1 LGQSIRA
8 GFLCRR
14 SRLVNA
20 HADLC
25 DHTCAVTCPRCNNPL
40 PAPPGECA
48 VCAQDRERALQRR
61 RRDPLIGVEIAG
73 RFLVQGVIG
82 QGGMGKVYRARHLAL
97 HKDICLKVLKPALL
111 EDPTLV
117 GRFEREAQAAS
128 RLNHPN
134 AIQVLDFGRVSEEG
148 TLYIAMELVQ
158 GKDLRQILQDHG
170 PLNEERII
178 RVVAQVLAALSEAH
192 TRNVIHRDLKPEN
205 IMVEQR
211 DEHPDFVKV
220 LDFGIAK
227 ILDSDLPGLT
237 RADVVCGTPQYMA
250 PEQAT
255 GSELDARCDLY
266 AVGIILYQLATG
278 TLPFE
283 GTNAMEILTA
293 QVNNLPQPPL
303 KRLPAAK
310 IGVAMERLILRALE
324 KDPNARPQS
333 ALEFRKLLIEI
344 PQLANRTPHSVATLP
359 NGPKARATGRQLEPL
374 LSEESLA
381 ALRGPRWRT
390 PVIVATIAAG
400 LAVAWALGA
409 HGWHANDL
417 GGETVAAPIIGTQTN
432 SLAAAKKS
440 SDAAALV
447 EQAHQLQ
454 RDGDTGA
461 ARDLLERAVALD
473 PDNARAHYSL
483 GGLYLY
489 TQPERARRE
498 YDLSV
503 KLDAKT
509 YAAQVK
515 AIEATLPPPR
525 K

>member
-1 LGQSIRA
+1 
-8 GFLCRR
+8 
-14 SRLVNA
+14 
-20 HADLC
+20 
-25 DHTCAVTCPRCNNPL
+25 VTCPRCNNPL

-48 VCAQDRERALQRR
+48 VCAQDREHALQRR

-73 RFLVQGVIG
+73 RFLIQGVIG
-82 QGGMGKVYRARHLAL
+82 QGGMGKVYRARHLSL

-111 EDPTLV
+111 DDPTLV

-170 PLNEERII
+170 PLHEERII
-178 RVVAQVLAALSEAH
+178 RIVAQVLAALSEAH

-211 DEHPDFVKV
+211 NEDPDFVKV

-255 GSELDARCDLY
+255 GSELDPRCDLY

-310 IGVAMERLILRALE
+310 ISVAMERLILCALE
-324 KDPNARPQS
+324 KDPNARPRS
-333 ALEFRKLLIEI
+333 ALEFRKLLLAI
-344 PQLANRTPHSVATLP
+344 PQHANRTPQSVATLP
-359 NGPKARATGRQLEPL
+359 GGPQWGGAPPEIQPRV
-374 LSEESLA
+374 SEESLA
-381 ALRGPRWRT
+381 ALRRPRWGA
-390 PVIVATIAAG
+390 PMIVGVLGAG
-400 LAVAWALGA
+400 IAVAATLGMR
-409 HGWHANDL
+409 GWHANDL
-417 GGETVAAPIIGTQTN
+417 GPDIVATPIIGTQTTL
-432 SLAAAKKS
+432 SDSAKAKR
-440 SDAAALV
+440 DAAALV

-461 ARDLLERAVALD
+461 ARDLLERGVALD

-489 TQPERARRE
+489 TQPERARLE

-509 YAAQVK
+509 YAAQVQ

>member
-1 LGQSIRA
+1 M
-8 GFLCRR
+8 
-14 SRLVNA
+14 
-20 HADLC
+20 
-25 DHTCAVTCPRCNNPL
+25 TCPRCNNPL
-40 PAPPGECA
+40 PAPPGECL

-82 QGGMGKVYRARHLAL
+82 QGWMGKVYRARHLSL

-158 GKDLRQILQDHG
+158 GKDLRQILQDFG
-170 PLNEERII
+170 PLAEERII

-283 GTNAMEILTA
+283 GTNVMEILTA
-293 QVNNLPQPPL
+293 QVNNAPQPPL
-303 KRLPAAK
+303 KRLPTAK
-310 IGVAMERLILRALE
+310 ISVAMERLILRAME
-324 KDPNARPQS
+324 KDPDARPQS

-359 NGPKARATGRQLEPL
+359 GAPKAGRTSRPVARL
-374 LSEESLA
+374 LSEELRA
-381 ALRGPRWRT
+381 APRERRWRT
-390 PVIVATIAAG
+390 PMIVGVLAAG
-400 LAVAWALGA
+400 IAVAATLEM

-417 GGETVAAPIIGTQTN
+417 GQDIIAVPIIGTPTN
-432 SLAAAKKS
+432 FPNSARTKP
-440 SDAAALV
+440 DAAALV

-489 TQPERARRE
+489 TQPERARLE

-509 YAAQVK
+509 YAAQVR
-515 AIEATLPPPR
+515 AIEATLPPR